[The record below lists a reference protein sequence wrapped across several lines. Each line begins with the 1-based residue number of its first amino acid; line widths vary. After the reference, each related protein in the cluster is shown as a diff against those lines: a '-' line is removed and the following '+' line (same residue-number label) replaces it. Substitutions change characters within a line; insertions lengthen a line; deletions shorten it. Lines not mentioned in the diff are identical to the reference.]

1 MCVCWNN
8 LNVYLHRI
16 CQGLGTV
23 SMGMTKIYS
32 WKYYFNRCKDMS
44 LGKFQFPFK
53 AITMD
58 RNHLTFCNIPI
69 WVSFLS
75 ANGICQKQFPFD
87 QKTGNA
93 SALGLANWMQLQ
105 TSTYCMRKSN
115 KRINNYYWII
125 DLFSNRHITKSLI
138 MARDI
143 LAWWYWIYERN
154 WYFYL
159 EYKII
164 GIFKNWYRYVFIM
177 KV

>member
-58 RNHLTFCNIPI
+58 RNHLTFCNISI

-143 LAWWYWIYERN
+143 LAWWDWIYEKN
-154 WYFYL
+154 CYFYL
-159 EYKII
+159 ECKII
-164 GIFKNWYRYVFIM
+164 EMFIM